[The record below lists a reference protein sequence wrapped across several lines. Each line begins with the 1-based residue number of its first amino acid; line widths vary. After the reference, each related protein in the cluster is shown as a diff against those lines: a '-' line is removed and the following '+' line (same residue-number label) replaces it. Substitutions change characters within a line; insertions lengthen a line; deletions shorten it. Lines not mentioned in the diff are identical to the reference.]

1 MMEYKYLDTDKKLV
15 SYLHSLRERRI
26 TMVSVDI
33 EGEFNLHNYG
43 EHLCLVQI
51 FDQDD
56 FVLIDPQTVDINLIK
71 GFFEDSK
78 ILKIM
83 YDCSGDRTL
92 LFRKYGIEVNS
103 ILDLAP
109 AVELL
114 GFQKK
119 GLGAVLQNV
128 LKHEEKP
135 KKKFQK
141 YNWMRRPIDKDALVY
156 AIDDVKYLFSLK
168 VELMNEIIRNGLLD
182 DYIHRNI
189 EIQTRP
195 ISLEFTPGVFKK
207 DRFRKMK
214 SHNKKLFKELF
225 ERRDYY
231 AEQMDLPP
239 NSVVSNENLFRLS
252 LLQVKVG
259 EVVFSRKM
267 SGKNVNKIREEFERI
282 LK

>member
-1 MMEYKYLDTDKKLV
+1 MEYKYLDTDKKLI
-15 SYLHSLRERRI
+15 SYLQSLRERRI

-56 FVLIDPQTVDINLIK
+56 FILIDPKTVDINLIK

-83 YDCSGDRTL
+83 YDCSGDRTI
-92 LFRKYGIEVNS
+92 LFRKYGIVVNS

-119 GLGAVLQNV
+119 GLGAVLQHV
-128 LKHEEKP
+128 LKLEEKP

-141 YNWMRRPIDKDALVY
+141 YNWMRRPIDKDALLY
-156 AIDDVKYLFSLK
+156 AIDDVKYLFRLK
-168 VELMNEIIRNGLLD
+168 GELMNEVIRKGLLD

-189 EIQTRP
+189 EVQTRP

-239 NSVVSNENLFRLS
+239 NSVVSNENLFSLS
-252 LLQVKVG
+252 LLQAKVG

-267 SGKNVNKIREEFERI
+267 SGKNVIKIREEFERI